1 MKFPC
6 TIERLAAGDWLVR
19 YQGPRLGAVA
29 VSAASRDEALSKMR
43 AELRYRVE
51 SCPCGG
57 VPDDYVELEVRA
69 EPAVGGPTPRT
80 RTGL

>member
-6 TIERLAAGDWLVR
+6 TIKRLTTGDWLVR
-19 YQGPRLGAVA
+19 YQGPRLGTVT
-29 VSAASRDEALSKMR
+29 VTAASQGEALAKMR

-51 SCPCGG
+51 ACPCGG

-69 EPAVGGPTPRT
+69 EPAPGGPPP
-80 RTGL
+80 

>member
-1 MKFPC
+1 MRFAC
-6 TIERLAAGDWLVR
+6 TLTRLTTGAWLAR
-19 YQGPRLGAVA
+19 HDGPRLGTVEVRATG
-29 VSAASRDEALSKMR
+29 RDDALAKLR

-69 EPAVGGPTPRT
+69 ESGPGAPARQA
-80 RTGL
+80 

>member
-6 TIERLAAGDWLVR
+6 TIQQLPTGAWLVR
-19 YQGPRLGAVA
+19 YQGPRLGAVS
-29 VSAASRDEALSKMR
+29 VTAASRAEALAKMR
-43 AELRYRVE
+43 GELRYRVE

-69 EPAVGGPTPRT
+69 EAAPGGPA
-80 RTGL
+80 